1 MSKSTLKLK
10 NFNIFD
16 LNSYYKTL
24 NDDILQE
31 EEDIIDIIYEV
42 SPDNKNI
49 FCYLLLLSKGNLI
62 YFEYSLITKKISNF
76 FTNQALS
83 MITNSL
89 TCGELSFTAPIIV
102 ATSLN
107 ELIYVE
113 TTKKPCQMINAT
125 EDEISIV
132 SEPCD
137 SKILN
142 IKFNCEKNI
151 ICVICLNE
159 IKIFKIGIDKT
170 EGKTILEYF
179 NDIKIKGMN
188 SLGIEFGLLYGKKFF
203 FKFSNFFEN
212 NLIMTFISEKPLSSE
227 IVRLSVDNEEIA
239 NNENTQYLN
248 LFLINLTKKDAPIKL
263 LQCFSVDNNFIKIKF
278 SSFFEKIFFLF
289 ENGIVCCL
297 NNYLLDHG
305 EREKFI
311 INESQINFNNNINN
325 INNEK
330 NISIT
335 NNISNINI
343 QLPNEKIEEKSKNLI
358 FNDKMIFKYPFNSSA
373 VKFMDLYVHPSSH
386 FIIVRDTENN
396 FLIYDFTLN
405 LYYIINNSKISVKMN
420 MDNFDINE
428 IVRCQNYKPYEIN
441 FFLKDKLDINST
453 EFKLPE
459 DDFKIDKEL
468 RDFIVQNKFQN
479 NAMFFFNTRI
489 ITTIVIDITGVFN
502 SINKLNQIID
512 EYQLLK
518 NHLKG
523 QNFDSAFKI
532 LMLLTDFQQWLCSL
546 YLITNKIC
554 QKPSNILLIKKSSLS
569 QVLTYLKNKTF
580 EDEEKTSAV
589 ANIRNSCFTNI
600 ILRCLHVRQYEYAY
614 LIIDKLG
621 LTHLL
626 KTLVAHSKLTQYL
639 GINYL
644 ACTKLEENIE
654 NEDNIINEL
663 NKIIASTNFSLSQNK
678 LQLLIK
684 DIDELIESDG
694 LNTNYLKEYNSLEI
708 NLQKYYNG
716 LSMEMEGRFDEA
728 KELYKQNGL
737 NYDYQRVDK
746 LNKELINQIS
756 EDSILELH
764 DVEIE
769 NEINNMNNQDKN
781 KENKDKAKN
790 IINNKIKSE
799 TISFTD
805 NKKNNDKK

>member
-49 FCYLLLLSKGNLI
+49 FCYLILLSKGTLI

-76 FTNQALS
+76 YTNQALS

-125 EDEISIV
+125 EDEIIIV

-159 IKIFKIGIDKT
+159 IKIFKIGLDKS
-170 EGKTILEYF
+170 EGKTKLEYF
-179 NDIKIKGMN
+179 NDIKIKSMI
-188 SLGIEFGLLYGKKFF
+188 SLGIEFGLFYDKKFF

-212 NLIMTFISEKPLSSE
+212 NLIMAFISEKPTNST
-227 IVRLSVDNEEIA
+227 IIRLSVDNEEID
-239 NNENTQYLN
+239 NNEKNE
-248 LFLINLTKKDAPIKL
+248 FLHLLMINLSKKDTPIKL
-263 LQCFSVDNNFIKIKF
+263 LQCFSIDNNFIKIRF

-297 NNYLLDHG
+297 NNWLLDNG
-305 EREKFI
+305 ENEYFTL
-311 INESQINFNNNINN
+311 NESQNNINSN
-325 INNEK
+325 NTTNKNEK
-330 NISIT
+330 NNT
-335 NNISNINI
+335 NINA
-343 QLPNEKIEEKSKNLI
+343 QSPKDKNSDGSKNLI
-358 FNDKMIFKYPFNSSA
+358 FSDKMIFKYPFNSSA
-373 VKFMDLYVHPSSH
+373 VKFVDIYVHPSSH
-386 FIIVRDTENN
+386 FIIVRDSENN
-396 FLIYDFTLN
+396 FLIFDFTLN

-420 MDNFDINE
+420 MDNFTINE
-428 IVRCQNYKPYEIN
+428 IVRCKNYKPYEIN
-441 FFLKDKLDINST
+441 FFIKDKYEANNELK
-453 EFKLPE
+453 FPE
-459 DDFKIDKEL
+459 DEFRINKEL

-479 NAMFFFNTRI
+479 NAMFFFNSRI
-489 ITTIVIDITGVFN
+489 ITTIIIDITGVFN
-502 SINKLNQIID
+502 SKNKLNQIID

-518 NHLKG
+518 NHLRG

-532 LMLLTDFQQWLCSL
+532 LMLLSNFQQWLCSL
-546 YLITNKIC
+546 FLITNKIC

-569 QVLTYLKNKTF
+569 QALVYLKNKTF
-580 EDEEKTSAV
+580 EDEEKTNAV
-589 ANIRNSCFTNI
+589 ATLRNSCFTNV

-621 LTHLL
+621 LGHLL
-626 KTLVAHSKLTQYL
+626 KTLVAHSKLTQFL

-644 ACTKLEENIE
+644 ACTKLEENSE
-654 NEDNIINEL
+654 NEENIINEL
-663 NKIIASTNFSLSQNK
+663 NKIIASTNFTLSQNK

-694 LNTNYLKEYNSLEI
+694 INMNYLKEYNSLEI
-708 NLQKYYNG
+708 NLQKYYTG

-737 NYDYQRVDK
+737 NYDYARVDK

-769 NEINNMNNQDKN
+769 KEINNINNN
-781 KENKDKAKN
+781 KEIKDKKN
-790 IINNKIKSE
+790 VLGDKKKSE
-799 TISFTD
+799 TISY
-805 NKKNNDKK
+805 NVINNEDKK

>member
-42 SPDNKNI
+42 SPDNNNI
-49 FCYLLLLSKGNLI
+49 FCYLILLSKGTLI

-76 FTNQALS
+76 YTNQALS

-125 EDEISIV
+125 EDEIIIV

-159 IKIFKIGIDKT
+159 IKIFKIGLDKS
-170 EGKTILEYF
+170 EGKTKLEYF
-179 NDIKIKGMN
+179 NDIKIKSMI
-188 SLGIEFGLLYGKKFF
+188 SLGIEFGLFYDKKFF

-212 NLIMTFISEKPLSSE
+212 NLIMAFISEKPTNST
-227 IVRLSVDNEEIA
+227 IIRLSVDNEEID
-239 NNENTQYLN
+239 NNEKNE
-248 LFLINLTKKDAPIKL
+248 FLHLLMINLSKKDTPIKL
-263 LQCFSVDNNFIKIKF
+263 LQCFSIDNNFIKIRF
-278 SSFFEKIFFLF
+278 SCFFEKIFFLF

-297 NNYLLDHG
+297 NNWLLDNG
-305 EREKFI
+305 ENEYFTL
-311 INESQINFNNNINN
+311 NESQNNINSN
-325 INNEK
+325 NTTNKNEK
-330 NISIT
+330 NNT
-335 NNISNINI
+335 NINA
-343 QLPNEKIEEKSKNLI
+343 QLPKDKNADSSKNLI
-358 FNDKMIFKYPFNSSA
+358 FSDKMIFKYPFNSSA
-373 VKFMDLYVHPSSH
+373 VKFVDIYVHPSSH
-386 FIIVRDTENN
+386 FIIVRDSENN
-396 FLIYDFTLN
+396 FLIFDFTLN

-420 MDNFDINE
+420 MDNFTINE
-428 IVRCQNYKPYEIN
+428 IVRCKNYKPYEIN
-441 FFLKDKLDINST
+441 FFIKDKYEANNELK
-453 EFKLPE
+453 FPE
-459 DDFKIDKEL
+459 DEFRINKEL

-479 NAMFFFNTRI
+479 NAMFFFNSRI
-489 ITTIVIDITGVFN
+489 ITTIIIDITGVFN
-502 SINKLNQIID
+502 SKNKLNQIID

-518 NHLKG
+518 NHLRG

-532 LMLLTDFQQWLCSL
+532 LMLLSNFQQWLCSL
-546 YLITNKIC
+546 FLITNKIC

-569 QVLTYLKNKTF
+569 QALVYLKNKTF
-580 EDEEKTSAV
+580 EDEEKTNAV
-589 ANIRNSCFTNI
+589 ATIRNSCFTNV

-621 LTHLL
+621 LGHLL
-626 KTLVAHSKLTQYL
+626 KTLVAHSKLTQFL

-644 ACTKLEENIE
+644 ACTKLEENSE
-654 NEDNIINEL
+654 NEENIINEL
-663 NKIIASTNFSLSQNK
+663 NKIIASTNFTLSQNK

-694 LNTNYLKEYNSLEI
+694 INMNYLKEYNSLGI
-708 NLQKYYNG
+708 NLQKYYTG

-737 NYDYQRVDK
+737 NYDYARVDK

-769 NEINNMNNQDKN
+769 KEINNINNN
-781 KENKDKAKN
+781 KEIKDKKSV
-790 IINNKIKSE
+790 IGDKKKSE
-799 TISFTD
+799 TISY
-805 NKKNNDKK
+805 NVINNEDKK

>member
-49 FCYLLLLSKGNLI
+49 FCYLLLLSKGTLI

-107 ELIYVE
+107 ELIYIE

-142 IKFNCEKNI
+142 IKFNCDKNI

-159 IKIFKIGIDKT
+159 IKVFKISMDKT

-179 NDIKIKGMN
+179 NDIKIKSLI
-188 SLGIEFGLLYGKKFF
+188 SLGIEFGLLYDKKFF

-212 NLIMTFISEKPLSSE
+212 NLIMAFISEKPTNTE

-239 NNENTQYLN
+239 NDEQNQYLN
-248 LFLINLTKKDAPIKL
+248 LLLMNLTRKDSPVKL
-263 LQCFSVDNNFIKIKF
+263 LQCFSVDNNFLKIKF
-278 SSFFEKIFFLF
+278 SQFFEKIFFLF
-289 ENGIVCCL
+289 ENGIICCL
-297 NNYLLDHG
+297 NNYILDQG
-305 EREKFI
+305 EREYFI
-311 INESQINFNNNINN
+311 LNESQNNINN
-325 INNEK
+325 
-330 NISIT
+330 
-335 NNISNINI
+335 NNIGKKSENKTDNINI
-343 QLPNEKIEEKSKNLI
+343 NSSKEKLGGDSKKLI
-358 FNDKMIFKYPFNSSA
+358 FNDKMIFRYPFNSSA

-396 FLIYDFTLN
+396 FLIFDFTLN

-420 MDNFDINE
+420 MDYFKINE
-428 IVRCQNYKPYEIN
+428 IVRCHNYQPYEIN
-441 FFLKDKLDINST
+441 YFIKDKFDTDND
-453 EFKLPE
+453 FKFPE
-459 DDFKIDKEL
+459 DEFRINKKL

-479 NAMFFFNTRI
+479 NAMFFFNSRI
-489 ITTIVIDITGVFN
+489 ITTIIIDITGVFN
-502 SINKLNQIID
+502 SKNKLNQIID

-518 NHLKG
+518 NHLRG

-532 LMLLTDFQQWLCSL
+532 LMLLTNFQQWLCSL
-546 YLITNKIC
+546 FLITNKIC

-569 QVLTYLKNKTF
+569 QVLIYLKNKTF
-580 EDEEKTSAV
+580 EDEEKTAAV
-589 ANIRNSCFTNI
+589 VNIRNSCFTNI
-600 ILRCLHVRQYEYAY
+600 IMRCLHVRQYEYAY

-621 LTHLL
+621 LNNLL

-644 ACTKLEENIE
+644 ACTKLEENSE

-663 NKIIASTNFSLSQNK
+663 NKIILSTNFTLSQNK

-684 DIDELIESDG
+684 DIDELIENDG

-708 NLQKYYNG
+708 NLQKYYTG

-737 NYDYQRVDK
+737 NYDYARVDK

-769 NEINNMNNQDKN
+769 NEINNMNKKEEDKN
-781 KENKDKAKN
+781 KNKDA
-790 IINNKIKSE
+790 NNKIKNE
-799 TISFTD
+799 TISYNLMKKD
-805 NKKNNDKK
+805 KNK

>member
-31 EEDIIDIIYEV
+31 EEDIIDLIYEV

-49 FCYLLLLSKGNLI
+49 FCYLILLSKGTLI

-76 FTNQALS
+76 YTNQALS

-125 EDEISIV
+125 EDEIIIV

-159 IKIFKIGIDKT
+159 IKIFKIGLDKS
-170 EGKTILEYF
+170 EGKTKLEYF
-179 NDIKIKGMN
+179 NDIKIKSMI
-188 SLGIEFGLLYGKKFF
+188 SLGIEFGLFYDKKFF

-212 NLIMTFISEKPLSSE
+212 NLIMAFISEKPTNST
-227 IVRLSVDNEEIA
+227 IIRLSVDNEEID
-239 NNENTQYLN
+239 NNEKNE
-248 LFLINLTKKDAPIKL
+248 FLHLLMINLSKKDTPIKL
-263 LQCFSVDNNFIKIKF
+263 LQCFSIDNNFIKIRF

-297 NNYLLDHG
+297 NNWLLDNG
-305 EREKFI
+305 ENEYFTL
-311 INESQINFNNNINN
+311 NESQNNINSN
-325 INNEK
+325 NTTNKNEK
-330 NISIT
+330 NNT
-335 NNISNINI
+335 NINA
-343 QLPNEKIEEKSKNLI
+343 QSPKDKNSDGSKNLI
-358 FNDKMIFKYPFNSSA
+358 FSDKMIFKYPFNSSA
-373 VKFMDLYVHPSSH
+373 VKFVDIYVHPSSH
-386 FIIVRDTENN
+386 FIIVRDSENN
-396 FLIYDFTLN
+396 FLIFDFTLN

-420 MDNFDINE
+420 MDNFTINE
-428 IVRCQNYKPYEIN
+428 IVRCKNYKPYEIN
-441 FFLKDKLDINST
+441 FFIKDKYEANNELK
-453 EFKLPE
+453 FPE
-459 DDFKIDKEL
+459 DEFRINKEL

-479 NAMFFFNTRI
+479 NAMFFFNSRI
-489 ITTIVIDITGVFN
+489 ITTIIIDITGVFN
-502 SINKLNQIID
+502 SKNKLNQIID

-518 NHLKG
+518 NHLRG

-532 LMLLTDFQQWLCSL
+532 LMLLSNFQQWLCSL
-546 YLITNKIC
+546 FLITNKIC

-569 QVLTYLKNKTF
+569 QALVYLKNKTF
-580 EDEEKTSAV
+580 EDEEKTNAV
-589 ANIRNSCFTNI
+589 ATLRNSCFTNV

-621 LTHLL
+621 LGHLL
-626 KTLVAHSKLTQYL
+626 KTLVAHSKLTQFL

-644 ACTKLEENIE
+644 ACTKLEENSE
-654 NEDNIINEL
+654 NEENIINEL
-663 NKIIASTNFSLSQNK
+663 NKIIASTNFTLSQNK

-694 LNTNYLKEYNSLEI
+694 INMNYLKEYNSLEI
-708 NLQKYYNG
+708 NLQKYYTG

-737 NYDYQRVDK
+737 NYDYARVDK

-769 NEINNMNNQDKN
+769 KEINNINNN
-781 KENKDKAKN
+781 KEIKDKKSV
-790 IINNKIKSE
+790 IGDKKKSE
-799 TISFTD
+799 TISY
-805 NKKNNDKK
+805 NVINNEDKK

>member
-31 EEDIIDIIYEV
+31 EEDIIDITYES

-49 FCYLLLLSKGNLI
+49 FCYLILLSKGTLI
-62 YFEYSLITKKISNF
+62 YFEYSLITKKISNIF
-76 FTNQALS
+76 SNQALS

-125 EDEISIV
+125 EDEIIIV

-137 SKILN
+137 SKILK

-170 EGKTILEYF
+170 EGKTTLEYF
-179 NDIKIKGMN
+179 NDIKFKNMS
-188 SLGIEFGLLYGKKFF
+188 SLGIEFGLFYEKKFY
-203 FKFSNFFEN
+203 FKFSNFYEN
-212 NLIMTFISEKPLSSE
+212 NLIMAFVSEKPTSND
-227 IVRLSVDNEEIA
+227 IVRLSVDNDEIDK
-239 NNENTQYLN
+239 NEKNQ
-248 LFLINLTKKDAPIKL
+248 FLSLLMINLTKKDTPIKS
-263 LQCFSVDNNFIKIKF
+263 LQCFAIDNNFIKIKF
-278 SSFFEKIFFLF
+278 GCFFEKIFFLF

-297 NNYLLDHG
+297 NSWVLNQ
-305 EREKFI
+305 EKNENII
-311 INESQINFNNNINN
+311 INESQVNINLK
-325 INNEK
+325 NEK
-330 NISIT
+330 NSI
-335 NNISNINI
+335 NNNLQPPQQEN
-343 QLPNEKIEEKSKNLI
+343 KNFI
-358 FNDKMIFKYPFNSSA
+358 FSDKMIFKYPFNSAA
-373 VKFMDLYVHPSSH
+373 VKFIDLYVHPSSH

-396 FLIYDFTLN
+396 FLIFDFTLN
-405 LYYIINNSKISVKMN
+405 LYYILNNSKISVKMN
-420 MDNFDINE
+420 MDNFSINE
-428 IVRCQNYKPYEIN
+428 KVHCQAYKPYEIN
-441 FFLKDKLDINST
+441 FFIKDKVNDNNTEMQIPQD
-453 EFKLPE
+453 EFK
-459 DDFKIDKEL
+459 ISKEL
-468 RDFIVQNKFQN
+468 RDFIVQGKFQN
-479 NAMFFFNTRI
+479 NAMFFFNNRI
-489 ITTIVIDITGVFN
+489 ITTIIIDITGLFN
-502 SINKLNQIID
+502 SKDKLNPIID

-518 NHLKG
+518 NHLRG

-532 LMLLTDFQQWLCSL
+532 LMLLTDFQQWLNSL
-546 YLITNKIC
+546 VLITNKIC
-554 QKPSNILLIKKSSLS
+554 QKPSNILLIKKSSLA
-569 QVLTYLKNKTF
+569 QALIYLTNKTF
-580 EDEEKTSAV
+580 DDEEKQQAINT
-589 ANIRNSCFTNI
+589 IRNSCFTNI
-600 ILRCLHVRQYEYAY
+600 VLRCLHVRQYEYAY

-621 LTHLL
+621 LSHLL

-644 ACTKLEENIE
+644 ACTKLEENSE
-654 NEDNIINEL
+654 KEDNIINEL
-663 NKIIASTNFSLSQNK
+663 NKIIANTNFTLSQNK

-737 NYDYQRVDK
+737 NYDYARVDK

-769 NEINNMNNQDKN
+769 NEINNIN
-781 KENKDKAKN
+781 KKKEENKKDLF
-790 IINNKIKSE
+790 NNKKKSE
-799 TISFTD
+799 TISYSNNL
-805 NKKNNDKK
+805 NKNK

>member
-49 FCYLLLLSKGNLI
+49 FCYLLLLSKGTLI

-107 ELIYVE
+107 ELIYIE

-142 IKFNCEKNI
+142 IKFNCDKNI

-159 IKIFKIGIDKT
+159 IKVFKISMDKT

-179 NDIKIKGMN
+179 NDIKIKSLI
-188 SLGIEFGLLYGKKFF
+188 SLGIEFGLLYDKKFF

-212 NLIMTFISEKPLSSE
+212 NLIMAFISEKPTNTE

-239 NNENTQYLN
+239 NDEQNQYLN
-248 LFLINLTKKDAPIKL
+248 LLLMNLTRKDSPVKL
-263 LQCFSVDNNFIKIKF
+263 LQCFSVDNNFLKIKF
-278 SSFFEKIFFLF
+278 SQFFEKIFFLF
-289 ENGIVCCL
+289 ENGIICCL
-297 NNYLLDHG
+297 NNYILDQG
-305 EREKFI
+305 EREYFI
-311 INESQINFNNNINN
+311 LNESQNNINN
-325 INNEK
+325 
-330 NISIT
+330 
-335 NNISNINI
+335 NNIEKKSENKTDNINI
-343 QLPNEKIEEKSKNLI
+343 NSSKEKLGGDSKKLI
-358 FNDKMIFKYPFNSSA
+358 FNDKMIFRYPFNSSA

-396 FLIYDFTLN
+396 FLIFDFTLN

-420 MDNFDINE
+420 MDYFKINE
-428 IVRCQNYKPYEIN
+428 IVRCHNYQPYEIN
-441 FFLKDKLDINST
+441 YFIKDKFDTDND
-453 EFKLPE
+453 FKFPE
-459 DDFKIDKEL
+459 DEFRINKEL

-479 NAMFFFNTRI
+479 NAMFFFNSRI
-489 ITTIVIDITGVFN
+489 ITTIIIDITGVFN
-502 SINKLNQIID
+502 SKNKLNQIID

-518 NHLKG
+518 NHLRG

-532 LMLLTDFQQWLCSL
+532 LMLLTNFQQWLCSL
-546 YLITNKIC
+546 FLITNKIC

-569 QVLTYLKNKTF
+569 QVLVYLKNKTF
-580 EDEEKTSAV
+580 EDEEKTAAV
-589 ANIRNSCFTNI
+589 VNIRNSCFTNI
-600 ILRCLHVRQYEYAY
+600 IMRCLHVRQYEYAY

-621 LTHLL
+621 LNNLL

-644 ACTKLEENIE
+644 ACTKLEENSE

-663 NKIIASTNFSLSQNK
+663 NKIILSTNFTLSQNK

-684 DIDELIESDG
+684 DIDELIENDG

-708 NLQKYYNG
+708 NLQKYYTG

-737 NYDYQRVDK
+737 NYDYARVDK

-769 NEINNMNNQDKN
+769 NEINNMNKKEEDKN
-781 KENKDKAKN
+781 KNKDA
-790 IINNKIKSE
+790 NNKIKNE
-799 TISFTD
+799 TISYNLMKKD
-805 NKKNNDKK
+805 KNK

>member
-49 FCYLLLLSKGNLI
+49 FCYLLLLSKGTLI

-107 ELIYVE
+107 ELIYIE

-142 IKFNCEKNI
+142 IKFNCDKNI

-159 IKIFKIGIDKT
+159 IKVFKISMDKT

-179 NDIKIKGMN
+179 NDIKIK
-188 SLGIEFGLLYGKKFF
+188 SLISFGIEFGLLYDKKFF

-212 NLIMTFISEKPLSSE
+212 NLIMAFISEKPTNTE

-239 NNENTQYLN
+239 NDEQNQYLN
-248 LFLINLTKKDAPIKL
+248 LLLMNLTRKDSPVKL
-263 LQCFSVDNNFIKIKF
+263 LQCFSVDNNFLKIKF
-278 SSFFEKIFFLF
+278 SQFFEKIFFLF
-289 ENGIVCCL
+289 ENGIICCL
-297 NNYLLDHG
+297 NNYILDQG
-305 EREKFI
+305 EREYFI
-311 INESQINFNNNINN
+311 LNESQNNINN
-325 INNEK
+325 
-330 NISIT
+330 
-335 NNISNINI
+335 NNIEKKSENKADNINI
-343 QLPNEKIEEKSKNLI
+343 NSSKEKLGGDSKKLI
-358 FNDKMIFKYPFNSSA
+358 FNDKMIFRYPFNSSA

-396 FLIYDFTLN
+396 FLIFDFTLN

-420 MDNFDINE
+420 MDYFKINE
-428 IVRCQNYKPYEIN
+428 IVRCHNYQPYEIN
-441 FFLKDKLDINST
+441 YFIKDKFDTDND
-453 EFKLPE
+453 FKFPE
-459 DDFKIDKEL
+459 DEFRINKKL

-479 NAMFFFNTRI
+479 NAMFFFNSRI
-489 ITTIVIDITGVFN
+489 ITTIIIDITGVFN
-502 SINKLNQIID
+502 SKNKLNQIID

-518 NHLKG
+518 NHLRG

-532 LMLLTDFQQWLCSL
+532 LMLLTNFQQWLCSL
-546 YLITNKIC
+546 FLITNKIC

-569 QVLTYLKNKTF
+569 QVLVYLKNKTF
-580 EDEEKTSAV
+580 EDEEKTAAV
-589 ANIRNSCFTNI
+589 VNIRNSCFTNI
-600 ILRCLHVRQYEYAY
+600 IMRCLHVRQYEYAY

-621 LTHLL
+621 LNNLL

-644 ACTKLEENIE
+644 ACTKLEENSE

-663 NKIIASTNFSLSQNK
+663 NKIILSTNFTLSQNK

-684 DIDELIESDG
+684 DIDELIENDG

-708 NLQKYYNG
+708 NLQKYYTG

-737 NYDYQRVDK
+737 NYDYARVDK

-769 NEINNMNNQDKN
+769 NEINNMNKKEEDKN
-781 KENKDKAKN
+781 KNKDA
-790 IINNKIKSE
+790 NNKIKNE
-799 TISFTD
+799 TISYNLMKKD
-805 NKKNNDKK
+805 KNK